1 MGDLSTWVD
10 RLCLIIA
17 VVVVWKVIVKLM
29 APKPPKSPPVDV
41 SQLPPDVQEQ
51 LRHHNH
57 MIILNFIGV
66 LLGLASLI
74 FGAYVYFTF

>member
-1 MGDLSTWVD
+1 
-10 RLCLIIA
+10 
-17 VVVVWKVIVKLM
+17 M